1 MELIPGLPGLVF
13 FYITLRYRL
22 NKMLKVGDLCV
33 ANYFGQWFNSK
44 IRELSSNMATVEF
57 IGSNHVADIFDG
69 DDVAADVPISSIK
82 PFGLFA
88 VNKNGELTSSGS
100 QSYHGSLKVWLKFCA
115 KLQPQ

>member
-1 MELIPGLPGLVF
+1 MELILGLPGLVF

-57 IGSNHVADIFDG
+57 IESNLDG
-69 DDVAADVPISSIK
+69 DDVAADVPISTIK